1 MTLYT
6 FCQWVN
12 ETLLQNSVL
21 EPAFPRKIGLETA
34 HTWLHKLGFS
44 KITTK
49 KGTYVDGH
57 EREDVIDYR
66 KKF

>member
-21 EPAFPRKIGLETA
+21 EPGFPQNIALETA
-34 HTWLHKLGFS
+34 RTWLHKLGFS
-44 KITTK
+44 KITAK
-49 KGTYVDGH
+49 KEHILMDMK
-57 EREDVIDYR
+57 E
-66 KKF
+66 KML